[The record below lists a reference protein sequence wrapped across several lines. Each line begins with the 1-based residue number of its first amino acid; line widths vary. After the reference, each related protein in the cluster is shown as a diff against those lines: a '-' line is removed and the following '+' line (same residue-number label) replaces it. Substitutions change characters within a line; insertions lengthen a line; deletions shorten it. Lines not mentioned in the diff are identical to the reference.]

1 MSGPDSGDERSD
13 DSGES
18 RRHDPIETPSDGTD
32 EPERDPG
39 SAEDGRPRTGVG
51 TAHGGEESV
60 VKRSGSG
67 SESDDV
73 SIEDDGI
80 VRWFFGTNDESVV
93 LVRDILSSVA
103 IVAVIGLLL
112 FGISGVWPP
121 LVAVESGSME
131 PNMEVG
137 DLIFVVADDRFVGD
151 GSTGDTG
158 VVTHEDGEDHEKFG
172 KAGDVVVFEPNGQA
186 HQTPVIHRA
195 HFWVEEGENWVDTRA
210 EPEYVDGASC
220 DQLQTCPAAHDG
232 FITKGDANPYYD
244 QYQRGGANTDVVQP
258 GWVTGKA
265 SFRVPWLGYV
275 RLTFDSI
282 LGGMLAPQ
290 PGLEAVA
297 GTVGTE
303 TPLSSAGAVG
313 TSVGAAGVAAVG
325 TGAAMAAG
333 RRRRR

>member
-13 DSGES
+13 DSGEP
-18 RRHDPIETPSDGTD
+18 RRHDPSEAPLDGTD
-32 EPERDPG
+32 EPARG
-39 SAEDGRPRTGVG
+39 SRSANDGRPRNGVG
-51 TAHGGEESV
+51 TEDEESV
-60 VKRSGSG
+60 VQRSGSG

-151 GSTGDTG
+151 DSTGDTG

-258 GWVTGKA
+258 GWITGKA

-290 PGLEAVA
+290 PGLETVA
-297 GTVGTE
+297 DTVGTE
-303 TPLSSAGAVG
+303 TPVSSAGAVG
-313 TSVGAAGVAAVG
+313 ASVGAAGVAAAG

>member
-1 MSGPDSGDERSD
+1 MSGPDPGDERSD
-13 DSGES
+13 DSGDS
-18 RRHDPIETPSDGTD
+18 RRHDPSEPPSDGTGD
-32 EPERDPG
+32 PERDRR
-39 SAEDGRPRTGVG
+39 SANDDRNPTG
-51 TAHGGEESV
+51 TPADDRDDESIV
-60 VKRSGSG
+60 QRSGS
-67 SESDDV
+67 EHDDV
-73 SIEDDGI
+73 SIENDGF
-80 VRWFFGTNDESVV
+80 VRWFFKTNDDSVV

-151 GSTGDTG
+151 GATGDTG
-158 VVTHEDGEDHEKFG
+158 VVTHEDGDDHEKFG

-220 DQLQTCPAAHDG
+220 DQLRTCPAAHDG
-232 FITKGDANPYYD
+232 FVTKGDANPYYD

-258 GWVTGKA
+258 GWITGKA

-290 PGLEAVA
+290 PGPEAVA
-297 GTVGTE
+297 GAVGAE

-313 TSVGAAGVAAVG
+313 TSVGAAGVAAAG